1 MGCSVLNPE
10 HPLRDF
16 TTTKQEDKM
25 HDYDI
30 QTTVDDLARTF
41 EEFKS
46 TNDERLKGLEQKGQ
60 EDPYLQEKLKKI
72 ETSLD
77 QSEKRLKQMEALPN
91 RPHLETQ
98 DQPVSGHRRAF
109 MDYVRKGLDAP
120 LWDYEQKSLSTTSD
134 GDRGYLVPSGLHN
147 RLYQTLQTTSVMR
160 GLANVREISTSS
172 LELLIDK
179 GSLDAGWVAETQDRQ
194 ETNTPEL
201 IKVQIPAHE
210 MYARPRATQKLLDD
224 SMVNV
229 DEWLAQKISQKMAA
243 MENAAFISGEGRISP
258 KGILAYETVR
268 KENWEWGKLEELKT
282 GANGSFAENSGVE
295 TLLVLFHSLKTPYL
309 PGASWLMSRTAQV
322 ALRNL
327 KDQDSHQYLWQPP
340 LGGMAHPTL
349 LGYPVVVCDDMP
361 SLTSGNPSKS
371 ILFGNFKEGYQI
383 VDRMGTRVLRDPYS
397 AKPYV
402 EFYTTR
408 RVGGAVL
415 NFEALKVLNF
425 AA

>member
-1 MGCSVLNPE
+1 
-10 HPLRDF
+10 
-16 TTTKQEDKM
+16 M

-41 EEFKS
+41 ETFKE
-46 TNDERLKGLEQKGQ
+46 TNNERLTGLEKKGY

-72 ETSLD
+72 ENSLD
-77 QSEKRLKQMEALPN
+77 QSERRLKQMEALQG
-91 RPHLETQ
+91 RPQYETGSE
-98 DQPVSGHRRAF
+98 PLSGHNRAF
-109 MDYVRKGLDAP
+109 MDYVRKGLDGP
-120 LWDYEQKSLSTTSD
+120 LYDYERKGLSTTSD
-134 GDRGYLVPSGLHN
+134 GDGGYLVPSGLHN

-179 GSLDAGWVAETQDRQ
+179 GSADAGWVAETQGRD
-194 ETNTPEL
+194 ETKTPDL
-201 IKVQIPAHE
+201 IKTQITAHE

-229 DEWLAQKISQKMAA
+229 EEWLSQKISQKMAA
-243 MENAAFISGEGRISP
+243 MENEAFISGNGQISP
-258 KGILAYETVR
+258 KGILSYETVG
-268 KENWEWGKLEELKT
+268 KATWEWGKLEEIKTGTNGNFKQEWEVDSLLYLFHALKT
-282 GANGSFAENSGVE
+282 S
-295 TLLVLFHSLKTPYL
+295 YL
-309 PGASWLMSRTAQV
+309 PGASWLMSRTAQI
-322 ALRNL
+322 ALRTL
-327 KDQDSHQYLWQPP
+327 KDPGSHQYLWQPP
-340 LGGMAHPTL
+340 LGGMPNPTL
-349 LGYPVVVCDDMP
+349 LGYPVTVCDDMP
-361 SLTSGNPSKS
+361 SLTPGTASKS
-371 ILFGNFKEGYQI
+371 IIFGNFKEGYQI

-408 RVGGAVL
+408 RVGGDVL

>member
-1 MGCSVLNPE
+1 MI
-10 HPLRDF
+10 RDLKNNLQNNS
-16 TTTKQEDKM
+16 TNKQEDKM

-41 EEFKS
+41 EEFKT
-46 TNDERLKGLEQKGQ
+46 TNNERIKGLEQKSH
-60 EDPYLQEKLKKI
+60 EDPYLQEKLKKL
-72 ETSLD
+72 ESSLD
-77 QSEKRLKQMEALPN
+77 QSERRLKQMEVLTN
-91 RPHLETQ
+91 RPHHETQ
-98 DQPVSGHRRAF
+98 DQPLVGHSRAF

-120 LWDYEQKSLSTTSD
+120 LHEYERKSLSTASD
-134 GDRGYLVPSGLHN
+134 GDGGYLVPSGLHN
-147 RLYQTLQTTSVMR
+147 RLYQTLQTASVMR
-160 GLANVREISTSS
+160 GLANVREVSTSS

-179 GSLDAGWVAETQDRQ
+179 GAADAGWVAETQERE

-201 IKVQIPAHE
+201 IKTQIPAHE

-243 MENAAFISGEGRISP
+243 MENEAFLSGEGKIRP
-258 KGILAYETVR
+258 KGILSYETVK
-268 KENWEWGKLEELKT
+268 KENWEWGKLEEIKT
-282 GANGSFAENSGVE
+282 GANGGFKEKAVDV
-295 TLLVLFHSLKTPYL
+295 LLHLFHSLKTPYL
-309 PGASWLMSRTAQV
+309 SGASWLMSRTAQFE
-322 ALRNL
+322 LRTL
-327 KDQDSHQYLWQPP
+327 KDRDNHRYLWEPP
-340 LGGMAHPTL
+340 LGGMPNPTL

-361 SLTSGNPSKS
+361 GLISGRASKS
-371 ILFGNFKEGYQI
+371 IIFGNFKEAYQI

-408 RVGGAVL
+408 RVGGAIL